1 MAEAGASGM
10 ERTGTAA
17 IAQSLRARAGRAYPA
32 RVAAP
37 TKA

>member
-1 MAEAGASGM
+1 MAEAGDSGV
-10 ERTGTAA
+10 ERTGTPA

-37 TKA
+37 IKA